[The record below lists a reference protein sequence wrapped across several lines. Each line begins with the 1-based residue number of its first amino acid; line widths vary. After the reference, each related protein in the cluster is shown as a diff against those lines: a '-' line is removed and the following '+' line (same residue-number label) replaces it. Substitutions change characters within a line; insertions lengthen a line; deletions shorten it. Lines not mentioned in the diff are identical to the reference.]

1 MENFDGTGR
10 SNFMQRSFIVL
21 TALLFATFALQ
32 LVYHA
37 MRTSAT
43 MDERPHIFA
52 GYRYWQCGD
61 FTVNPEH
68 PPLVKLLATIPLIG
82 MDLIGPSRECG
93 SGVTVYREQWTAGTS
108 FLIENGLDRVVVPSR
123 LMASLISV
131 LLAVL
136 VFLAAW
142 EMFGRMEAVVALT
155 LLAFEPNLIA
165 HGSQVTTDMGVT
177 AGIFAAVYAYYRFH
191 QKNSLVPFLVLG
203 AAVGLALTTK
213 HSGVLIFPILAV
225 LLVVELIFR
234 RPDFGAAPG
243 KQLFRKVLVL
253 AGVAIIGIVLLW
265 ATYGFRYSALPNTT
279 GNALSTDELI
289 INASSSPPDAANWTS
304 VKAIRAIDAARMLPE
319 AYTLGLLFVVVSSD
333 RSVVLFDY
341 LYPTGQWFYFPVAF
355 AVKTSLALLVLLPCG
370 LLALGLYRERRR
382 EMLYMLVP
390 ALLFF
395 GFALTS
401 KMNIGIR
408 HILPVYPFFI
418 VAAAAGA
425 CALARRSTFAKYLLV
440 ALLAFHVFTA
450 FRTAPNYLAFA
461 NDFWGGTENTHRYFA
476 DSNTD
481 SSQNHKLVNQYA
493 KDNHVTDCWYAPY
506 GSPAIARA
514 ETPCHVIPG
523 LLSEDGS
530 PLDPVPPV
538 IEGTIFVS
546 TTAVT
551 PRFGNT
557 FEAFRGVEPIDLIG
571 GSVFVFK
578 GQFDVRLAAALSHA
592 TRAQLLLDRNQPEV
606 GLAEA
611 RQAVSLGPEDP
622 RNHLA
627 LALALKSTGKTDEA
641 RDELNKTIQ
650 ITESDPAAW
659 RREKNRAEKEF
670 QKLTKIP

>member
-1 MENFDGTGR
+1 MTE
-10 SNFMQRSFIVL
+10 S
-21 TALLFATFALQ
+21 TARTTKYLFAISSAVLFAAFAFQ

-37 MRTSAT
+37 VQTSAT
-43 MDERPHIFA
+43 MDERPHIYA

-68 PPLVKLLATIPLIG
+68 PPLVKLLATVPLIG

-93 SGVTVYREQWTAGTS
+93 SGATVYREQWTAGTA

-123 LMASLISV
+123 LMASLMSL
-131 LLAVL
+131 LLAML

-142 EMFGRMEAVVALT
+142 EMFGRMEALVALA
-155 LLAFEPNLIA
+155 LLAFDPNLIA

-177 AGIFAAVYAYYRFH
+177 VGIFAAVYAYYRFH
-191 QKNSLVPFLVLG
+191 QKNSLARFLVLG

-234 RPDFGAAPG
+234 RPDLGAALG
-243 KQLFRKVLVL
+243 KQLFRNVAVL

-265 ATYGFRYSALPNTT
+265 ATYGFRYSALPNTV
-279 GNALSTDELI
+279 GNALSIDDLI
-289 INASSSPPDAANWTS
+289 INASSAPPDAANWTS
-304 VKAIRAIDAARMLPE
+304 VKAIRSIDAAHMLPE

-333 RSVVLFDY
+333 RSVVLFNQ
-341 LYPTGQWFYFPVAF
+341 LYQTGQWFYFPVAF
-355 AVKTSLALLVLLPCG
+355 AIKTSLALLVLLPFG
-370 LLALGLYRERRR
+370 FLANYLYRERRR

-395 GFALTS
+395 AFALTS

-425 CALARRSTFAKYLLV
+425 CALARRFTFAKYSLF
-440 ALLAFHVFTA
+440 ALLAFHVLTA

-461 NDFWGGTENTHRYFA
+461 NDLWGGTENTHRYFA

-493 KDNHVTDCWYAPY
+493 KDNHVTDCWYVPY
-506 GSPAIARA
+506 GSPGIARA
-514 ETPCHVIPG
+514 ETPCHVMPG
-523 LLSEDGS
+523 ILSDDGT
-530 PLDPVPPV
+530 PIETVPPV
-538 IEGTIFVS
+538 IEGTIFVT
-546 TTAVT
+546 TTAVS

-557 FEAFRGVEPIDLIG
+557 FEVFRGVEPIALIG
-571 GSVFVFK
+571 GSVFVYK
-578 GQFDVRLAAALSHA
+578 GRFDVPLAAAVSHA
-592 TRAQLLLDRNQPEV
+592 SRAQQMLDRNQPEEA
-606 GLAEA
+606 LAEA

-627 LALALKSTGKTDEA
+627 IALALKSAGSTDEA

-650 ITESDPAAW
+650 LTESDPAAW
-659 RREKNRAEKEF
+659 RREKNRAEKEL
-670 QKLTKIP
+670 QKLNK